1 MALGYTQ
8 LCQESA
14 DIGVVAGLPQLVNPA
29 GTDAEGLGCKEN
41 VLQGAGTIH
50 TGPPLVRLIGD
61 NDQRGGMIVA
71 TISLAVS
78 TLPCME
84 VVILGKD
91 TFDFI
96 VQLFQH
102 LLILDGGKVPRLQ
115 MHTTGSIG
123 SRLKDKVQIFCGN
136 LLFRIGTDAAAC
148 LDGL

>member
-8 LCQESA
+8 LCQESP
-14 DIGVVAGLPQLVNPA
+14 DIGVVAGLPNWLIQQEPMPRDLAARKMFSKAQAQSIPA
-29 GTDAEGLGCKEN
+29 HHLSGSLETMTN
-41 VLQGAGTIH
+41 V
-50 TGPPLVRLIGD
+50 
-61 NDQRGGMIVA
+61 GGMIVA

-84 VVILGKD
+84 VVTLGKG

>member
-1 MALGYTQ
+1 
-8 LCQESA
+8 
-14 DIGVVAGLPQLVNPA
+14 
-29 GTDAEGLGCKEN
+29 
-41 VLQGAGTIH
+41 
-50 TGPPLVRLIGD
+50 
-61 NDQRGGMIVA
+61 MIVA

-84 VVILGKD
+84 VVTLGKG

-148 LDGL
+148 LMVCNVSFIYLFIEN